1 MLKLSKPKTSK
12 ALSQFCAK
20 IADSKLAKEITIMN
34 LESIEG
40 APANY
45 FVICTCSSDPQIKAV
60 VDAVEKSC
68 IQVGIARPKVEGYG
82 TSHWIILDFFDTVM
96 HIMTHEIRQYYN
108 LEKLWNDATFFQLSE
123 NGRLVKL

>member
-1 MLKLSKPKTSK
+1 MLKLTKPKTSK

-20 IADSKLAKEITIMN
+20 IADSKLAKEITIMD

-40 APANY
+40 APADY

-68 IQVGIARPKVEGYG
+68 IQVGIERPKVEGYG
-82 TSHWIILDFFDTVM
+82 TSQWIILDFFDTVM
-96 HIMTHEIRQYYN
+96 HIMTREVREYYN
-108 LEKLWNDATFFQLSE
+108 LEKLWSDAVFFHLSE
-123 NGRLVKL
+123 KGRLIRA